1 MLDAPLRKLFT
12 PALARAAGAFARPG
26 ADALTTAGF
35 VVGLAAIPAIATRHS
50 WIGLA
55 LLLLNRL
62 FDALDG
68 AVARRTRTT
77 NLGAF
82 LDRAF
87 DLIVFMGVPFAFAL
101 ADPSRA
107 LAGAFFV
114 FAIAASGATVLV
126 FEVLAARQGSPG
138 DIVAGHLGRLM
149 ENTELTLALAIACI
163 APAWFGIIAYSAG
176 ILCFIAAGAC
186 IAAAFARF
194 GEP

>member
-12 PALARAAGAFARPG
+12 PALARAAGVLAGPG
-26 ADALTTAGF
+26 ADALTAAGF
-35 VVGLAAIPAIATRHS
+35 VVGLAAVPAVATGHY

-107 LAGAFFV
+107 LAGVFFV

-126 FEVLAARQGSPG
+126 FEVLAARQSSPG

-149 ENTELTLALAIACI
+149 ENTELTLALAVACI
-163 APAWFGIIAYSAG
+163 VPAWFGVVAYVAG
-176 ILCFIAAGAC
+176 VMCFIAAGTC
-186 IAAAFARF
+186 VAAAFARF